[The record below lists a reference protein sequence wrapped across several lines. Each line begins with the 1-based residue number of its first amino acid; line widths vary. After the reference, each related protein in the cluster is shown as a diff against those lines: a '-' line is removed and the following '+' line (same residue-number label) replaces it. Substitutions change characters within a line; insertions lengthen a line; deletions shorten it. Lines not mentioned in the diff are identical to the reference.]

1 MPVTQR
7 KPREYTDEEKAEHVA
22 HMKRWKE
29 DPVFRKEQRDLQKK
43 KRADVKEFKAKLEE
57 VQRVQVFRA
66 MPMFG
71 SKAFAEKTSKEWVE
85 WAVEKYKPD
94 SSAPEGCS
102 NKERAD
108 HFNSAP
114 FLKDE

>member
-7 KPREYTDEEKAEHVA
+7 KREYTDEEKAEHIA
-22 HMKRWKE
+22 HMKRLKE
-29 DPVFRKEQRDLQKK
+29 DPVFRKEQRDLEKK
-43 KRADVKEFKAKLEE
+43 KRGDMKEFRAKLEE
-57 VQRVQVFRA
+57 VQRVQVLRA

-102 NKERAD
+102 NKEAVA